1 MASHDFDHISHQQS
15 SSASL
20 IREHEK
26 QAEVHSSR
34 LSEPESEWEK
44 VRATPDKKSIKAHSL
59 STFSRWWP
67 ELLSGIFA
75 IGVFLGLILGL
86 RPYQGKELSS
96 WPLMITINTFVAIC
110 TLLIKISL
118 ALIVSN
124 GIGQLKWVWYKKP
137 RPLWDLQQYDSA
149 SRGVVGSLGLLWTH
163 RNGRRLIP
171 VLGALLTIILTLVDP
186 FGQALVQLEDC
197 TVVDPSVRST
207 IATAHHANLLDPDPA
222 NVHTLN
228 GGAMGPMMIGM
239 LNESLIPPVAFDCPT
254 GNCTYPNPYHSS
266 GFCSKCK
273 DVSDQVVKTNESTWY
288 WKAANITL
296 SVNTGSQYVSGHSG
310 VLKLVAENIPS
321 VSPVASVQIMA
332 SQLTQCKDNSTTP
345 WRCRTYGAAVC
356 EINPCVIS
364 YTGQVEIGTLKE
376 EVLDTSEVWSSGDE
390 NDNKY
395 MGSVDV
401 SCVNTTERNALQHAG
416 FHIGPDTQWLA
427 YNVSY
432 YRQNNSYTVVNNS
445 IVRPECLYMI
455 DEQQLGA
462 MSALLYNDAFI
473 NTDVST
479 MVSPAG
485 YFLYGEIQWQA
496 IWNRGVLEFADV
508 QRAFDGLVKG
518 MTTFARSNPID
529 SSEGGIGDS
538 FWNGTSYRNTTCIR
552 IQWQWIS
559 YLATASFGVIVF
571 FIGAIIMTRATLEVN
586 GQDYKTSIL
595 PLMFH
600 GIAFR
605 DPEASFKDLW
615 FMDEMAAEA
624 DKLYVQFEAAGR
636 GWQFVEKK
644 VA

>member
-1 MASHDFDHISHQQS
+1 MSSHDFDQISPQQS
-15 SSASL
+15 SASSL

-26 QAEVHSSR
+26 QAEIHSSR
-34 LSEPESEWEK
+34 LSEPELEWEK
-44 VRATPDKKSIKAHSL
+44 VWATNEKKSIKAHSL

-67 ELLSGIFA
+67 ELLSCIFA

-86 RPYQGKELSS
+86 RPYQGKVLSS
-96 WPLMITINTFVAIC
+96 WPLMITINTFVAI
-110 TLLIKISL
+110 LPREEWLDPL
-118 ALIVSN
+118 ASC
-124 GIGQLKWVWYKKP
+124 
-137 RPLWDLQQYDSA
+137 
-149 SRGVVGSLGLLWTH
+149 
-163 RNGRRLIP
+163 GRIEMEACANQAFR
-171 VLGALLTIILTLVDP
+171 
-186 FGQALVQLEDC
+186 QALVQLEDC

-207 IATAHHANLLDPDPA
+207 IATAHHANLLDPDPS

-239 LNESLIPPVAFDCPT
+239 LNESLIPPVTFDCPT

-296 SVNTGSQYVSGHSG
+296 SVNTGSQYVSGNSG

-321 VSPVASVQIMA
+321 VSPVASVQVMA

-364 YTGQVEIGTLKE
+364 YTGEVKIGTLKE
-376 EVLDTSEVWSSGDE
+376 EVLNTSEVWSSGDE

-432 YRQNNSYTVVNNS
+432 YRQNNSYIVVNDS
-445 IVRPECLYMI
+445 IVRPKCVYMI

-473 NTDVST
+473 NTEVST
-479 MVSPAG
+479 LVSPAG

-518 MTTFARSNPID
+518 MTTFGRSNPID

-644 VA
+644 VT

>member
-1 MASHDFDHISHQQS
+1 M
-15 SSASL
+15 
-20 IREHEK
+20 
-26 QAEVHSSR
+26 
-34 LSEPESEWEK
+34 
-44 VRATPDKKSIKAHSL
+44 
-59 STFSRWWP
+59 
-67 ELLSGIFA
+67 
-75 IGVFLGLILGL
+75 
-86 RPYQGKELSS
+86 
-96 WPLMITINTFVAIC
+96 
-110 TLLIKISL
+110 
-118 ALIVSN
+118 
-124 GIGQLKWVWYKKP
+124 
-137 RPLWDLQQYDSA
+137 
-149 SRGVVGSLGLLWTH
+149 
-163 RNGRRLIP
+163 IP
-171 VLGALLTIILTLVDP
+171 VLGAILTILLTLVDP

-197 TVVDPSVRST
+197 TVIDPSVRST
-207 IATAHHANLLDPDPA
+207 IATAHHANLLDPDPS

-254 GNCTYPNPYHSS
+254 GNCTYPKPYHSS
-266 GFCSKCK
+266 GYCSKCK
-273 DVSDQVVKTNESTWY
+273 DVSDQVVKTNVSTWY
-288 WKAANITL
+288 WKAPNITL
-296 SVNTGSQYVSGHSG
+296 SVNTASQYVSGNSG
-310 VLKLVAENIPS
+310 VLKMVAENIHS

-364 YTGQVEIGTLKE
+364 YTGEVEIGTLKE
-376 EVLDTSEVWSSGDE
+376 EIIDTSEVWSSGDE
-390 NDNKY
+390 NDNKF
-395 MGSVDV
+395 MGSVDI

-416 FHIGPDTQWLA
+416 FQIDSDTKWLA

-432 YRQNNSYTVVNNS
+432 YRQNNSYIVVNDS

-462 MSALLYNDAFI
+462 MSALFYNDAFI

-479 MVSPAG
+479 LVSPAG

-496 IWNRGVLEFADV
+496 IWNRGVLEFADI
-508 QRAFDGLVKG
+508 QRAFDGLTRG
-518 MTTFARSNPID
+518 LTTFARSNPID
-529 SSEGGIGDS
+529 SSEGGVGDS

-571 FIGAIIMTRATLEVN
+571 FIGTIFMTRATLEVN

-605 DPEASFKDLW
+605 DPEASYKGLGFTSD
-615 FMDEMAAEA
+615 MASEA
-624 DKLYVQFEAAGR
+624 DKLYVQFEAAER

-644 VA
+644 VD

>member
-1 MASHDFDHISHQQS
+1 MASHDFDQISHQQS

-20 IREHEK
+20 IREHAK
-26 QAEVHSSR
+26 QADDRSSR

-44 VRATPDKKSIKAHSL
+44 VQAAHKNKSIKTHSL

-67 ELLSGIFA
+67 ELLSCIFA
-75 IGVFLGLILGL
+75 IAVFLGLILGL
-86 RPYQGKELSS
+86 RPYQGKVLSS
-96 WPLMITINTFVAIC
+96 WPLVITINTFVAIC

-118 ALIVSN
+118 AMIVSN
-124 GIGQLKWVWYKKP
+124 GIGQLKWVWYRKA

-163 RNGRRLIP
+163 RNGRRMIP
-171 VLGALLTIILTLVDP
+171 VLGAILTIILTLVDP

-207 IATAHHANLLDPDPA
+207 IATSHHANLLDPDPS

-254 GNCTYPNPYHSS
+254 GNCTYPKPYHSS
-266 GFCSKCK
+266 GYCSKCK

-288 WKAANITL
+288 WKAANFTL
-296 SVNTGSQYVSGHSG
+296 SVSTASQYVSGNSG
-310 VLKLVAENIPS
+310 VLKMAAENILS
-321 VSPVASVQIMA
+321 ASPVASVQIMA

-364 YTGQVEIGTLKE
+364 YTGKVDIGTLKE
-376 EVLDTSEVWSSGDE
+376 EIMDTSQVWSSGGDRE
-390 NDNKY
+390 NKF

-416 FHIGPDTQWLA
+416 FHIDSDTKWLA

-432 YRQNNSYTVVNNS
+432 YRQNDSYIVVNDS

-462 MSALLYNDAFI
+462 MSALFYNDAFI
-473 NTDVST
+473 NTEVST

-496 IWNRGVLEFADV
+496 IWNRGILEFADV

-571 FIGAIIMTRATLEVN
+571 FIGTIIMTRATLEVN

-605 DPEASFKDLW
+605 DPEESYKGLGFTSD
-615 FMDEMAAEA
+615 MAAEA
-624 DKLYVQFEAAGR
+624 DKLYVQFEAAER